1 MHCFP
6 EARRCVGLRLA
17 VLLIVFSWSV
27 GCGSDVSPPP
37 GGSIASQAEV
47 LPLDAA
53 SALRAVPPSQMPPL
67 FDRAA
72 AGPDGKA
79 DWASLRLALDR
90 NLRWLA
96 GRPQNREYTYGEHK
110 ISVGRLRSELRAVRD
125 WLDEDPTPE
134 SFAARVVQ
142 RFDVVESVG
151 RPATK
156 PGEKGMLITGYYE
169 PEIEASPR
177 RRSGYQVPIY
187 GPPGGLIRV
196 DLGQWSNDWQGRRV
210 AGLLRGGSLVP
221 FPDRAALR
229 SDPILKG
236 REIAWAKNEVDLFFL
251 EVQGSGSLRYPDGS
265 VRRIGYAGAN
275 GRTYRSIGKLLI
287 DRGEIPRHRMSM
299 QSLRTWLAENPQHVQ
314 SVLDYNQSVV
324 FFRFLDGPPVGN
336 LGFPVT
342 PGRSVAVDQKLMPPG
357 GFGFLVTDMPTPTAD
372 GGTLVEGPL
381 TRFVFAQDTGGA
393 IRGADRA
400 DFFWGPGREA
410 AGRAGVMKQP
420 GRLFFFVPR

>member
-1 MHCFP
+1 MRC
-6 EARRCVGLRLA
+6 ARSSALA
-17 VLLIVFSWSV
+17 LIAAVAAVALS
-27 GCGSDVSPPP
+27 GCGPDASPPP
-37 GGSIASQAEV
+37 SVDLLADDAEIDAST
-47 LPLDAA
+47 
-53 SALRAVPPSQMPPL
+53 ALRPVPQDQLPPL

-72 AGPDGKA
+72 AAPYGA
-79 DWASLRLALDR
+79 IDWTSLRLALER

-96 GRPQNREYTYGEHK
+96 GRPHHREYTYGERK
-110 ISVGRLRSELRAVRD
+110 IKVARLRRELSVVRD
-125 WLDEDPTPE
+125 WLDESPTPE

-151 RPATK
+151 RPETK

-177 RRSGYQVPIY
+177 RRPGYEVPIY
-187 GPPGGLIRV
+187 GPPGGLIQV
-196 DLGQWSNDWQGRRV
+196 DLGQWLDDWKGRRI
-210 AGLLRGGSLVP
+210 AGLLRGGRLVP
-221 FPDRAALR
+221 FPDRKALR
-229 SDPILKG
+229 TDPVLRG
-236 REIAWAKNEVDLFFL
+236 REIAWAKDEVDLFFL

-275 GRTYRSIGKLLI
+275 GRAYRSIGKLLI
-287 DRGEIPRHRMSM
+287 DRGVIPRHRMSM
-299 QSLRTWLAENPQHVQ
+299 QSLRAWLAENPQHVQ
-314 SVLDYNQSVV
+314 RVLDYNQSVV

-342 PGRSVAVDQKLMPPG
+342 PGRSVAVDQRLLPPG
-357 GFGFLVTDMPTPTAD
+357 GFGFLVTDMPVPTAD

-381 TRFVFAQDTGGA
+381 TRFVFSQDTGGA

-400 DFFWGPGREA
+400 DFFWGPGLEA

-420 GRLFFFVPR
+420 GRLLFFVPR